1 MLNHRKFINYLQELQ
16 ENYDRL
22 YSIDNA
28 LSLFVDDNFPIYLST
43 VGQKPL
49 NLAITLFEE
58 LLFPGAAQEI
68 EYYIY
73 ELNFGREITKATDCI
88 TVNWEIIN
96 QTKTYSLRN
105 HDEFYKYLL
114 DCEKYSH

>member
-1 MLNHRKFINYLQELQ
+1 MLKHRQFINYLQELQ

-22 YSIDNA
+22 DAIDNA
-28 LSLFVDDNFPIYLST
+28 IAPFVNNNFPTNLSAIA
-43 VGQKPL
+43 QKPL
-49 NLAITLFEE
+49 NLALTLFEE
-58 LLFPGAAQEI
+58 LLFPGAAQEV

-73 ELNFGREITKATDCI
+73 ELNFGRDLVKATDCI
-88 TVNWEIIN
+88 TVNWETIN

-114 DCEKYSH
+114 DCEKYFR